1 MDRVFCEKLYG
12 DMQTNGVR
20 CWYLPEDFSAGA
32 NSYAV
37 RSDGGGL
44 QWRANVDGQE
54 VAWSHEPE
62 TTTQQRLKVDML
74 SILPLDSLL

>member
-1 MDRVFCEKLYG
+1 MIESPALAS
-12 DMQTNGVR
+12 QIVR
-20 CWYLPEDFSAGA
+20 RFEDFSAGA